1 MRFLPGSCRR
11 NRPAAE
17 RFLPRGRTVPARPDG
32 SCQAVPARPKRFLRG
47 SCPVPA
53 RFLPGSCPVPATAE
67 TVPAKRR
74 FEIEN
79 CKFPIPHYQLA
90 ADSSHDSPRTGCSPF
105 PRPRR
110 WALALRPEHHPR
122 SDQSGHVEQPACRT
136 RCPKE
141 PHAQRSWHLQRSLP
155 AQSEDLRTEVWLA
168 ESLRRRAARRGV
180 RVITRRWRRPLVFGE
195 TRPTTPLVAGPPTA
209 PAVAAEGASCA
220 ARAVPSDSV
229 SCMLA
234 ARRVPTGRFADGVP
248 GAGREPSASVMTK
261 REQRG
266 SVSPATRLQR
276 SQEIWV
282 TTIRLSSARMGAFLL
297 AAAEAATALGTGGGR
312 LCEAAAATDAAS
324 ARRPPG

>member
-1 MRFLPGSCRR
+1 M
-11 NRPAAE
+11 
-17 RFLPRGRTVPARPDG
+17 
-32 SCQAVPARPKRFLRG
+32 
-47 SCPVPA
+47 
-53 RFLPGSCPVPATAE
+53 
-67 TVPAKRR
+67 
-74 FEIEN
+74 
-79 CKFPIPHYQLA
+79 
-90 ADSSHDSPRTGCSPF
+90 
-105 PRPRR
+105 
-110 WALALRPEHHPR
+110 
-122 SDQSGHVEQPACRT
+122 
-136 RCPKE
+136 
-141 PHAQRSWHLQRSLP
+141 
-155 AQSEDLRTEVWLA
+155 
-168 ESLRRRAARRGV
+168 
-180 RVITRRWRRPLVFGE
+180 ITRRWRRSLVFGE

-312 LCEAAAATDAAS
+312 HGRRLEGQRPSRRYAAAAAFFHAA
-324 ARRPPG
+324 ATAPDGGGR

>member
-1 MRFLPGSCRR
+1 MGTRAPHLPLFG
-11 NRPAAE
+11 
-17 RFLPRGRTVPARPDG
+17 T
-32 SCQAVPARPKRFLRG
+32 
-47 SCPVPA
+47 
-53 RFLPGSCPVPATAE
+53 
-67 TVPAKRR
+67 
-74 FEIEN
+74 
-79 CKFPIPHYQLA
+79 
-90 ADSSHDSPRTGCSPF
+90 
-105 PRPRR
+105 
-110 WALALRPEHHPR
+110 
-122 SDQSGHVEQPACRT
+122 
-136 RCPKE
+136 
-141 PHAQRSWHLQRSLP
+141 
-155 AQSEDLRTEVWLA
+155 
-168 ESLRRRAARRGV
+168 RAARARHSGQA
-180 RVITRRWRRPLVFGE
+180 TRPTPCNHAYSSTAPLVFGE

-312 LCEAAAATDAAS
+312 LCEAAAATDAACERRRPQ
-324 ARRPPG
+324 RRPPRRRPLCLA

>member
-1 MRFLPGSCRR
+1 M
-11 NRPAAE
+11 
-17 RFLPRGRTVPARPDG
+17 
-32 SCQAVPARPKRFLRG
+32 
-47 SCPVPA
+47 
-53 RFLPGSCPVPATAE
+53 
-67 TVPAKRR
+67 
-74 FEIEN
+74 
-79 CKFPIPHYQLA
+79 
-90 ADSSHDSPRTGCSPF
+90 
-105 PRPRR
+105 
-110 WALALRPEHHPR
+110 
-122 SDQSGHVEQPACRT
+122 
-136 RCPKE
+136 
-141 PHAQRSWHLQRSLP
+141 
-155 AQSEDLRTEVWLA
+155 
-168 ESLRRRAARRGV
+168 
-180 RVITRRWRRPLVFGE
+180 ITRRWRRSLVFGE

-312 LCEAAAATDAAS
+312 LCEAAAATAAAS
-324 ARRPPG
+324 ARRPPPRPPPRRPQRPPPRQGGDRSGRRPFTRRSPPQPRAVAASAGGGGRSRQAAAACGRRLR

>member
-1 MRFLPGSCRR
+1 MWGTRHGS
-11 NRPAAE
+11 
-17 RFLPRGRTVPARPDG
+17 
-32 SCQAVPARPKRFLRG
+32 
-47 SCPVPA
+47 
-53 RFLPGSCPVPATAE
+53 
-67 TVPAKRR
+67 
-74 FEIEN
+74 
-79 CKFPIPHYQLA
+79 
-90 ADSSHDSPRTGCSPF
+90 
-105 PRPRR
+105 
-110 WALALRPEHHPR
+110 
-122 SDQSGHVEQPACRT
+122 
-136 RCPKE
+136 
-141 PHAQRSWHLQRSLP
+141 RSLYFFRQ
-155 AQSEDLRTEVWLA
+155 AFCAAARAFRVGSFALG
-168 ESLRRRAARRGV
+168 AARRGV
-180 RVITRRWRRPLVFGE
+180 RVITYIVITRRWRRSLVFGE

-297 AAAEAATALGTGGGR
+297 AAAEAATALGTGGGHGRR
-312 LCEAAAATDAAS
+312 LEGQRPPPSPMAATAS
-324 ARRPPG
+324 SPGGDRRR